1 MSDDKE
7 VCFQPGFFQHI
18 RKLWVNANESRFF
31 ERSGALRLSLPVSC
45 CCGHARSTDHLRRP
59 ALAPKV
65 DLRFF
70 NFVPACGPDEGLNR
84 AKSLPCRRRS
94 RCLRSDISS
103 QDLMR
108 LKSIH
113 PSTAS
118 FWALSRGSDRSHPLS
133 ASAAFA
139 ASGVGGGKRIQRSG
153 CISLLCRKRCSQTNG
168 AFDRSAVIPSVSYRG
183 LIC

>member
-1 MSDDKE
+1 M
-7 VCFQPGFFQHI
+7 
-18 RKLWVNANESRFF
+18 
-31 ERSGALRLSLPVSC
+31 
-45 CCGHARSTDHLRRP
+45 
-59 ALAPKV
+59 

-84 AKSLPCRRRS
+84 AKGLPCWRRS

-139 ASGVGGGKRIQRSG
+139 AFGVGGGKRIQRSG
-153 CISLLCRKRCSQTNG
+153 SISLLCRKRRSQTNG
-168 AFDRSAVIPSVSYRG
+168 AFDRSAAIPSVSYRG
-183 LIC
+183 VQGSSADPFAKKRGSIPLRMRASTSESKLSSLLSTKNRQSRRTSCGALSHCFVFRFY